1 MEYKNY
7 KIEVQPALTMYKIQ
21 RIGKGPLPLVMQ
33 GLFTSSGAAKK
44 AIDLYVPI
52 TDKED

>member
-1 MEYKNY
+1 MDYKNF

-33 GLFTSSGAAKK
+33 GLFTSQGAAKK
-44 AIDLYVPI
+44 AIDLYIPDPEK
-52 TDKED
+52 TD